1 MRRSRIKHTAA
12 IDARI
17 TDVRHAGRGKVKIF
31 LVARKNGGPASQQSL
46 LIDNW
51 EPGRP
56 IEGLIG
62 VQIRGGSDCIMIG
75 DVRWAERVNAT
86 TIRLN

>member
-1 MRRSRIKHTAA
+1 MI
-12 IDARI
+12 IDAMI

-31 LVARKNGGPASQQSL
+31 LAARKGGGPAGQQAL

-51 EPGRP
+51 EAGQP

-62 VQIRGGSDCIMIG
+62 VKIWGHSTCIMIG
-75 DVRWAERVNAT
+75 DVRWAERINYT